1 MFYKSII
8 CLTFILSSGCLYGQ
22 NPKKAK
28 KYYKKAYE
36 FYGYGNYD
44 KSIEWANKSLEKD
57 SLFINTLVLFSD
69 IYNIKG
75 DFNAE
80 LNIYR
85 KILRIDST
93 DLRSHVNMAD
103 LYMKNG
109 EFEKAFVKY
118 AYLKQA
124 GWLPERYDNLISKN
138 HTESTKALEL
148 INNPK
153 EFNREKLEG
162 EINSKLDEYWP
173 YITPDGKKLFFTR
186 TSVIKQKD
194 GNLRREENIH
204 FTRWQDSIWVSELQL
219 PEVINTNEN
228 EGAQCITQD
237 GKTMFFTVCKTTPG
251 TRGDCNIYMTRLK
264 GREWTTPE
272 RLPTPINTQ
281 YKETQPSIS
290 YDGRTLFFSS
300 DRPGGKGGMDIWVTR
315 MNDDSLWANPKN
327 LAEINSNQN
336 EESPFIHP
344 DNKTIY
350 FSSTGH
356 YGLGKGD
363 FFMAKLG
370 RDSVVNLGYPL
381 NNHEMQL
388 GIFVDLEGEF
398 GYYASVDLDDNNGL
412 DVYRFTLPDD
422 VKPEPLKIIKGFLV
436 DVATDEP
443 IKGGDIVVLNLLKNQ
458 HVVSY
463 TTLGDGSFK
472 FGLPANTKFAILAE
486 AEGYLPHSEH
496 SKAEKFGIDSLLIIK
511 LSPILEE
518 GTFALQNIFFEFDS
532 ASLKSIS
539 IPEIEYLAN
548 FLEKYPSVIIEIGG
562 HTDNVGSY
570 AYNQKLSEARALA
583 VYAALENV
591 MGFEIDKRVKV
602 KGYGSSSPKA
612 DNSTGEGRKQ
622 NRRTEI
628 KILSF
633 N

>member
-1 MFYKSII
+1 M
-8 CLTFILSSGCLYGQ
+8 LLLLSTICLYGQ
-22 NPKKAK
+22 NSKKAK

-36 FYGYGNYD
+36 YYGYGNYE

-57 SLFINTLVLFSD
+57 SLFVNTLVLFSD

-75 DFNAE
+75 DFDAE
-80 LNIYR
+80 LKVYR
-85 KILRIDST
+85 QILRIDST

-109 EFEKAFVKY
+109 EFEKAFAKY
-118 AYLKQA
+118 AFLKQA
-124 GWLPERYDNLISKN
+124 GWLPERYDNLIAKN

-153 EFNREKLEG
+153 EFNRVKLEG
-162 EINSKLDEYWP
+162 EINSELDEYWP
-173 YITPDGKKLFFTR
+173 YITPDGKMLFFTR
-186 TSVIKQKD
+186 TSLVKQKE

-204 FTRWQDSIWVSELQL
+204 YTKWKDSLWVSEIKL
-219 PEVINTNEN
+219 PDVINTNEN

-237 GKTMFFTVCKTTPG
+237 GKTMFFTVCKTTLG
-251 TRGDCNIYMTRLK
+251 TRGDCNIYVTRLK
-264 GREWTTPE
+264 GRAWSTPE
-272 RLPTPINTQ
+272 KLPTPVNTPF
-281 YKETQPSIS
+281 KETQPSIS

-327 LAEINSNQN
+327 LAEVNSNQN

-370 RDSVVNLGYPL
+370 IDSVVNLGYPL

-388 GIFVDLEGEF
+388 GIFVDLEGKY
-398 GYYASVDLDDNNGL
+398 GYYASVNPEENTGL

-436 DVATDEP
+436 DATTGNP
-443 IKGGDIVVLNLLKNQ
+443 IKGGDIVVYNLLKNQ

-463 TTLGDGSFK
+463 TTLSDGSFK

-496 SKAEKFGIDSLLIIK
+496 SKAEKFGSDSTLIIK
-511 LSPILEE
+511 LNPILEE
-518 GTFALQNIFFEFDS
+518 STFALQNIFFEFDS
-532 ASLKSIS
+532 ASLQSLS
-539 IPEIEYLAN
+539 IPEITYLAS

-562 HTDNVGSY
+562 HTDNVGSA
-570 AYNQKLSEARALA
+570 AYNQKLSESRALA
-583 VYAALENV
+583 VYNALEEV
-591 MGFEIDKRVKV
+591 MGLDIDNRVKI
-602 KGYGSSSPKA
+602 KGYGASNPIA
-612 DNSTGEGRKQ
+612 DNSTEKGRKQ

-628 KILSF
+628 KILSS